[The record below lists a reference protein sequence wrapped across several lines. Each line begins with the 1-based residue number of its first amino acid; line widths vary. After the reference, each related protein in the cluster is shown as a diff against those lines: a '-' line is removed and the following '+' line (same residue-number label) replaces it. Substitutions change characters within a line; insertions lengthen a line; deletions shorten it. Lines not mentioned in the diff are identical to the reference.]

1 MQYNTSSVM
10 RNAWALARE
19 IAAVSPG
26 TKARDWLG
34 YALRDAWKHEKTD
47 HIIAKD
53 LPIVVYHYGERDG
66 GSPIGVFVS
75 SSHEEGSGTFW
86 LGNRGK
92 GTGGQ
97 DDLDPNEYGT
107 SWEDGVD
114 FSVSEAMSILSG
126 AGALGDGVVWI
137 ASISR
142 PVYIDL
148 YNDFIMRGGDVN
160 DLL

>member
-1 MQYNTSSVM
+1 M

-47 HIIAKD
+47 HIIAKN

-114 FSVSEAMSILSG
+114 FSVSEAMAILSG